1 MKNSIIISGASGNLG
16 KEVVRKFAERGD
28 HLSLIVSSRTPD
40 EYNHIEN
47 TFSKAVDLNNEADAE
62 NFVNEAVERE
72 NGIDTAI
79 LLVGGF
85 ALGDIKSTTNA
96 DIMKMINI
104 NFFTA
109 YNLVRPLLSH
119 FEKQGFGQIILVS
132 SKVAVE
138 PGKGAACF
146 AYTLS
151 KQMLYNLAQF
161 INIANENIVVN
172 VIFPSTIDTPATRK
186 SAPNA
191 DYSKW
196 VSTETLSESIAF
208 LVSNTGKQ
216 LRDTV
221 LKVYNNS

>member
-1 MKNSIIISGASGNLG
+1 MKKSIIITGASGNLG

-47 TFSKAVDLNNEADAE
+47 TFSKAVDLNNEAEAE
-62 NFVNEAVERE
+62 NFINDAFERE

-85 ALGDIKSTTNA
+85 ASGDIKSTSNE

-109 YNLVRPLLSH
+109 YNLVRPLLTH

-132 SKVAVE
+132 SKAAVE
-138 PGKGAACF
+138 PGKGATCF

-151 KQMLYNLAQF
+151 KQMLNSLAQF
-161 INIANENIVVN
+161 INSSNEKTVVN
-172 VIFPSTIDTPATRK
+172 IIVPSIIDTPATRP

-191 DYSKW
+191 DYSQW
-196 VSTETLSESIAF
+196 VSTETLADSIAF
-208 LVSNTGKQ
+208 LASGTGKQ

>member
-1 MKNSIIISGASGNLG
+1 MKKSIIISGASGNLG
-16 KEVVRKFAERGD
+16 KEVVKKLAENGCN
-28 HLSLIVSSRTPD
+28 LSLTVSNRTPD

-47 TFSKAVDLNNEADAE
+47 TFSKVVDLNNETEAK
-62 NFVNEAVERE
+62 NFVNDAVERKKT
-72 NGIDTAI
+72 IDAAV

-85 ALGDIKSTTNA
+85 TSGDIKNTTNEEV
-96 DIMKMINI
+96 MKMINI

-109 YNLVRPLLSH
+109 YNLVRPLLNH

-132 SKVAVE
+132 SKAAVE
-138 PGKGAACF
+138 PGKGVTCF

-151 KQMLYNLAQF
+151 KQMLNSLAQF
-161 INIANENIVVN
+161 INTSSEKTVVN
-172 VIFPSTIDTPATRK
+172 IIVPSIIDTPATRP

-191 DYSKW
+191 DYSQW
-196 VSTETLSESIAF
+196 VSTETLAESIAF
-208 LVSNTGKQ
+208 LVSDTGKQ